1 LGNQTAQYQFG
12 NTFYNTVRP
21 ELYANNLKWE
31 ETATTNFGI
40 DFELFNRF
48 KGNLDF
54 YKKETKD
61 LLAFV
66 PYPDGANIGNFGPR
80 NFGNL
85 KAQGIELGL
94 VFDAI
99 KSTNFNWNINFN
111 ATYQDRKITALATD
125 GLGTAGFPTGG
136 INGGVGNTIQI
147 QSTGYAPNSFYVFEQ
162 VYGIDGRPIEG
173 VYVDRNVD
181 GKIDEKDKYQFKK
194 PYADFIFGLMSNM
207 SYKNWDFSMA
217 WRASLGNYIYD
228 NNGSSLGYLNNSIN
242 QITPLNNINPNFFDS
257 GFVNEG
263 NNRYFSDYYIRNA
276 SFIKL
281 DNISIGYNIAK
292 PFGENTT
299 ARLNFGVQ
307 NVAIFSK
314 YKGLDPEIFSGID
327 NTIYPRARMFV
338 FGCNVN
344 F

>member
-1 LGNQTAQYQFG
+1 
-12 NTFYNTVRP
+12 
-21 ELYANNLKWE
+21 
-31 ETATTNFGI
+31 
-40 DFELFNRF
+40 
-48 KGNLDF
+48 
-54 YKKETKD
+54 
-61 LLAFV
+61 
-66 PYPDGANIGNFGPR
+66 
-80 NFGNL
+80 
-85 KAQGIELGL
+85 
-94 VFDAI
+94 
-99 KSTNFNWNINFN
+99 
-111 ATYQDRKITALATD
+111 
-125 GLGTAGFPTGG
+125 
-136 INGGVGNTIQI
+136 
-147 QSTGYAPNSFYVFEQ
+147 
-162 VYGIDGRPIEG
+162 
-173 VYVDRNVD
+173 
-181 GKIDEKDKYQFKK
+181 
-194 PYADFIFGLMSNM
+194 
-207 SYKNWDFSMA
+207 
-217 WRASLGNYIYD
+217 
-228 NNGSSLGYLNNSIN
+228 
-242 QITPLNNINPNFFDS
+242 LNNINPNFFDS